1 MDYKYKLI
9 VADDED
15 KVCKLICNVIDWDV
29 LDVEIVDT
37 ANTGY
42 EAYDKIRKYRPDI
55 VLTDI
60 KMPGLDGIELIE
72 KVKNDGIET
81 SFVIISGFRQFEYAK
96 SAFKFDVCDY
106 ILKPIDEKELY
117 NTIKRVIGKI
127 EQQSKIIY
135 VHDSLKHELKLARQE
150 AFNRLI
156 TNPYE
161 INENILNEF
170 YKNNFDS
177 GVYQVIAIKADIV
190 LVNSYEK
197 IYNIVN
203 EKIKSIINAELENM
217 KLEYIITEGFEGIYV
232 LIYGSEGFSG
242 EIRDTVNTIYK
253 QSIKIRE
260 NYGKLNITIGV
271 SEELNSIPEIKAAII
286 KVKNI
291 ILSRMFI
298 GMGKVSYLEET
309 VQDKYLGI
317 LIDNNL
323 RNRLIE
329 KVDIF
334 DIQGIEKIISDIKE
348 KFLLS
353 EINSG
358 QELLKLCEDILECY
372 HYGLKI
378 IKEEIDINDM
388 KALFYQKFCTCINV
402 DEVFSHLVE
411 YVSKHLSEVEN
422 GKENAELRSIR
433 IVKQYLLENYHLP
446 IRLEDAAGLVGF
458 NPTYF
463 SSFFKKNTGE
473 NFSEY
478 LISIRVSKAK
488 QLLSEDSG
496 KDLFYVSEKVG
507 YKDIKY
513 FSKIFKKSTGL
524 TPMEYK
530 KLYQR
535 I

>member
-170 YKNNFDS
+170 YKNNFDA
-177 GVYQVIAIKADIV
+177 GV
-190 LVNSYEK
+190 
-197 IYNIVN
+197 
-203 EKIKSIINAELENM
+203 
-217 KLEYIITEGFEGIYV
+217 
-232 LIYGSEGFSG
+232 
-242 EIRDTVNTIYK
+242 
-253 QSIKIRE
+253 
-260 NYGKLNITIGV
+260 
-271 SEELNSIPEIKAAII
+271 
-286 KVKNI
+286 
-291 ILSRMFI
+291 
-298 GMGKVSYLEET
+298 
-309 VQDKYLGI
+309 
-317 LIDNNL
+317 L
-323 RNRLIE
+323 R
-329 KVDIF
+329 
-334 DIQGIEKIISDIKE
+334 
-348 KFLLS
+348 
-353 EINSG
+353 
-358 QELLKLCEDILECY
+358 
-372 HYGLKI
+372 
-378 IKEEIDINDM
+378 
-388 KALFYQKFCTCINV
+388 
-402 DEVFSHLVE
+402 
-411 YVSKHLSEVEN
+411 
-422 GKENAELRSIR
+422 
-433 IVKQYLLENYHLP
+433 
-446 IRLEDAAGLVGF
+446 
-458 NPTYF
+458 
-463 SSFFKKNTGE
+463 
-473 NFSEY
+473 
-478 LISIRVSKAK
+478 
-488 QLLSEDSG
+488 
-496 KDLFYVSEKVG
+496 
-507 YKDIKY
+507 
-513 FSKIFKKSTGL
+513 
-524 TPMEYK
+524 
-530 KLYQR
+530 
-535 I
+535 